1 MKQNQQRK
9 EKELKEAGLGLVGSL
24 IVLVSSLYLLL
35 SAQGCV
41 VTAGTPSGI
50 REYSR
55 GLNGLVVT
63 GKSKPNAL
71 DEYFKT
77 ERHTES
83 EKTSRYRFS
92 FVGEEE

>member
-1 MKQNQQRK
+1 MKQNQQ
-9 EKELKEAGLGLVGSL
+9 KELKKDGLGLIASL
-24 IVLVSSLYLLL
+24 AVLISSLYLLVF
-35 SAQGCV
+35 AQGCV

-63 GKSKPNAL
+63 GKSKPNTL

-77 ERHTES
+77 ERHTEEQKTIRIRLSSAS
-83 EKTSRYRFS
+83 E
-92 FVGEEE
+92 GE

>member
-1 MKQNQQRK
+1 ME
-9 EKELKEAGLGLVGSL
+9 EKSKGETYTEAVFACFLAICFALSMAIFGS
-24 IVLVSSLYLLL
+24 
-35 SAQGCV
+35 GCV

-63 GKSKPNAL
+63 GKSKPNTI

-77 ERHTES
+77 ERQTEM
-83 EKTSRYRFS
+83 EKTNRYRFS
-92 FVGEEE
+92 FVDEED